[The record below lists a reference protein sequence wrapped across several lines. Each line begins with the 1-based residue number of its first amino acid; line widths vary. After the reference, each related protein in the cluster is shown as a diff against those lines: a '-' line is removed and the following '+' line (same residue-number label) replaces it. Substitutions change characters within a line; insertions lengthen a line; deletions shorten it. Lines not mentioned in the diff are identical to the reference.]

1 MASVASGLLIA
12 LHMLLASAA
21 DTWDYRDFT
30 LVDHV
35 TGKSQHSDMFLPSIH
50 YIVYSYEISL
60 HPKPYFLQGLI
71 VR

>member
-12 LHMLLASAA
+12 LHMLLTSAA

-35 TGKSQHSDMFLPSIH
+35 TGKSQHSDMFHPSIH
-50 YIVYSYEISL
+50 YIVYSSKMDYT
-60 HPKPYFLQGLI
+60 
-71 VR
+71 